1 MELEP
6 GKDDI
11 DSRPGQLMSSG
22 RIRMKWHVCLP
33 SGRIAEHMTQTSKV
47 SPSIRRG
54 SRAWD
59 RHMAALKAKAH
70 RKAEELIRADED
82 ATAKAEGKRK
92 WRYDDRAADYIGEY
106 LHEDNGHGN
115 GRLLRDEDGV
125 PLHTGVATA
134 GLEADNSL
142 RESSKQRYR
151 HYIAALHD
159 SVGDMTLG
167 ELCCVKDYRALED
180 MFKRAERR
188 HGSSSVKHLRVI
200 LNSYVYHQL
209 KLDGLVRGNP
219 VAELGF
225 KSSGVNRGTSRRAE
239 AKRAGRVGKD
249 EVLAATPEERARCVR
264 WLLADP
270 CEAKS
275 GRRGGLT
282 KEQSAYHRRA
292 VVEMTLLQA
301 TCALRLQECVTL
313 TAGNVS
319 FVAGRVVVHVTEE
332 SSKTGGERDVA
343 CIDAEF
349 GDAVSE
355 RMRKRVENLEA
366 RAPVF
371 ASCKDNSR
379 FWDKKNA
386 ENSARRLYDEMA
398 DACDVPVARI
408 ALTHLWRA
416 TLNGEYA
423 VKAAEGT
430 CRLTEQQRAELF
442 GHTTEVNRK
451 SYTRDLSAADQLR
464 LGAGITVRGD
474 GDRARE

>member
-1 MELEP
+1 MKLNP
-6 GKDDI
+6 GEDDI
-11 DSRPGQLMSSG
+11 ESRPGQLMG
-22 RIRMKWHVCLP
+22 DGKIRMRWHVCLP
-33 SGRIAEHMTQTSKV
+33 SGKVVERLTKTSKV
-47 SPSIRRG
+47 SPTIRRG

-70 RKAEELIRADED
+70 KKAAELVRADED
-82 ATAKAEGKRK
+82 AMAEAEDRYK
-92 WRYDDRAADYIGEY
+92 WRYEDLAADYVGEY

-115 GRLLRDEDGV
+115 GRMLRDENGV
-125 PLHTGVATA
+125 PRHTGVATEA
-134 GLEADNSL
+134 LERDTNL

-167 ELCCVKDYRALED
+167 ELCCVDDYRALKE
-180 MFKRAERR
+180 MFQRAERR
-188 HGSSSVKHLRVI
+188 HDSSSVKHLRVI

-209 KLDGLVRGNP
+209 ELDGLVKGSP
-219 VAELGF
+219 VRELDF
-225 KSSGVNRGTSRRAE
+225 KSSGINRGTSRRAE

-275 GRRGGLT
+275 GQRGGVTL
-282 KEQSAYHRRA
+282 EQSAYHRRA
-292 VVEMTLLQA
+292 VVEMALLQA
-301 TCALRLQECVTL
+301 TTALRIQECVTL

-319 FVAGRVVVHVTEE
+319 FVGGRVVVHVSEE
-332 SSKTGGERDVA
+332 NSKTGAERDVA
-343 CIDAEF
+343 CIDGEF

-355 RMRKRVENLEA
+355 RMRRRVEGLAPE
-366 RAPVF
+366 APVF
-371 ASCKDNSR
+371 ASCKDHAK

-386 ENSARRLYDEMA
+386 EDSARRLYDEMA
-398 DACDVPVARI
+398 DACDVPVAKV

-423 VKAAEGT
+423 MRTAEGT
-430 CRLTEQQRAELF
+430 GRLTEQQRAELF

-464 LGAGITVRGD
+464 LGAGITATED
-474 GDRARE
+474 GDTTRE